1 VFDFFKKKKYIK
13 IVFKKFIILNLL
25 KNIKNNIYFYIKI
38 LLKYIQISKH
48 NTKQPRGK
56 TIYKIE
62 VITNNPLIL
71 N

>member
-1 VFDFFKKKKYIK
+1 MVRSSVFDSFKK
-13 IVFKKFIILNLL
+13 IIISNLL

-56 TIYKIE
+56 IYIK
-62 VITNNPLIL
+62 
-71 N
+71 